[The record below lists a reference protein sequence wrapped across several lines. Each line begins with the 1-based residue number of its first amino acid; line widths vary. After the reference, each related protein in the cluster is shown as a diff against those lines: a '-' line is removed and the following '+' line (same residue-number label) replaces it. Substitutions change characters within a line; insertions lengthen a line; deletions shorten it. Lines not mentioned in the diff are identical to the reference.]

1 MGLFSFSQG
10 LLNKSQRSRLQR
22 ARSHRC
28 HRQPPDS
35 ACAHGDPPRAPP
47 RRNGQPTDSTCT
59 QSASLAPP
67 QDRLKTTSEAQKQ
80 IFGVLQLFCD
90 CGLSRGAKSR
100 IAAQKH
106 SKSASKRLI
115 SALQRSKRIRN
126 RKKVA
131 KSPIF
136 CFYEA
141 ILRDKTNFQRPDH
154 HNEAAS
160 QRTDCLSQ
168 KIPQRQIA
176 TTASNSAKGG
186 SPQPQANPVCF
197 NDVHSGDCSPRAV
210 LWEQLSA
217 PCCSIMP
224 RTDTRC
230 SRR

>member
-10 LLNKSQRSRLQR
+10 LLNESQRLRPQR
-22 ARSHRC
+22 APFPPMSQATA
-28 HRQPPDS
+28 RQRLRTRKP
-35 ACAHGDPPRAPP
+35 APRPP

-59 QSASLAPP
+59 QSASLAP

-80 IFGVLQLFCD
+80 IFGPYCNFFAIAD
-90 CGLSRGAKSR
+90 CRGAPNRGSQPKNTANRPLNGSSPPCR
-100 IAAQKH
+100 EVRGSAIAK
-106 SKSASKRLI
+106 K
-115 SALQRSKRIRN
+115 LQ
-126 RKKVA
+126 

-186 SPQPQANPVCF
+186 SPQP
-197 NDVHSGDCSPRAV
+197 
-210 LWEQLSA
+210 
-217 PCCSIMP
+217 
-224 RTDTRC
+224 
-230 SRR
+230 

>member
-1 MGLFSFSQG
+1 MGLFSFSQYD
-10 LLNKSQRSRLQR
+10 LLNKSQRPRLQR

-35 ACAHGDPPRAPP
+35 AFAHGNLPRPLDA
-47 RRNGQPTDSTCT
+47 TDSRRT
-59 QSASLAPP
+59 APARKVHPLPP

-80 IFGVLQLFCD
+80 IFGPYCNFFAIAD
-90 CGLSRGAKSR
+90 CRGAPNRGSQPKNTANRPLNGSSPPCR
-100 IAAQKH
+100 EVRGSAIAK
-106 SKSASKRLI
+106 K
-115 SALQRSKRIRN
+115 LQ
-126 RKKVA
+126 

-154 HNEAAS
+154 HNEVAS

-186 SPQPQANPVCF
+186 SPQP
-197 NDVHSGDCSPRAV
+197 
-210 LWEQLSA
+210 
-217 PCCSIMP
+217 
-224 RTDTRC
+224 
-230 SRR
+230 